1 MFYWFFS
8 VFGNRQERIEL
19 IKLYI
24 DSEGDAHEPGNI
36 IDEETLQ
43 EMEKL
48 KDVWE
53 NVDPEEHSV
62 LKKEIEKQIAKD
74 KAKNRLNT

>member
-1 MFYWFFS
+1 
-8 VFGNRQERIEL
+8 
-19 IKLYI
+19 
-24 DSEGDAHEPGNI
+24 
-36 IDEETLQ
+36 

-53 NVDPEEHSV
+53 KVDPEEQSV

-74 KAKNRLNT
+74 KSRNRLNT